1 MMKSIL
7 TVSGNRMRK
16 PRITYLDVWAN
27 DERIGTLE
35 KGAMYRFTYDNP
47 NSSLLGLHYQ
57 DRSKVYISNN
67 MPHIFAQY
75 FPEGFLAA
83 HITSKYA
90 FHDAPFED
98 NEMLR
103 LAILGRET
111 LGRIHVRC
119 NDPLFNE
126 WIDGLE
132 MKNPRILTERDLLGI
147 NARQVFQQ
155 YMAEIF
161 HHGRF
166 VSVSGIQQKMSL
178 DAISRNTKQ
187 TASYIAKGFDAS
199 EYPCLAANEFLCM
212 QTIKQA
218 GIPVAQTS
226 LSEDSSVLLVRRFDV
241 SEQEYFLGMEDFT
254 SLRQYSAEDKYK
266 GSYAAIAQI
275 IRQISGRPDED
286 LIHFFNQLAA
296 SCILKNGDAHL
307 KNFSVLYHDE
317 YDVRLAPT
325 YDVLDTSIYRVGT
338 QGIFDAYDDT
348 LALNLTNHGK
358 KTYPSKNTLLD
369 FAEKYCDLGRED
381 ASFMIDTIVQAKEQV
396 LVKYSDVLRENEWL
410 AQKWHFIPDENEEGL
425 PFTFR

>member
-1 MMKSIL
+1 MHSIF
-7 TVSGNRMRK
+7 RK
-16 PRITYLDVWAN
+16 A
-27 DERIGTLE
+27 
-35 KGAMYRFTYDNP
+35 F
-47 NSSLLGLHYQ
+47 GLHTLQ
-57 DRSKVYISNN
+57 EIS
-67 MPHIFAQY
+67 
-75 FPEGFLAA
+75 
-83 HITSKYA
+83 

-178 DAISRNTKQ
+178 DAIRRNTKQ
-187 TASYIAKGFDAS
+187 TASYIAKGFDPS
-199 EYPCLAANEFLCM
+199 ESPCLAANEFLCM

-241 SEQEYFLGMEDFT
+241 SEQGYFLGMEDFT
-254 SLRQYSAEDKYK
+254 SLRQYSVEDKYK
-266 GSYAAIAQI
+266 GSYAAITQI
-275 IRQISGRPDED
+275 ISP
-286 LIHFFNQLAA
+286 
-296 SCILKNGDAHL
+296 
-307 KNFSVLYHDE
+307 V
-317 YDVRLAPT
+317 P
-325 YDVLDTSIYRVGT
+325 
-338 QGIFDAYDDT
+338 
-348 LALNLTNHGK
+348 
-358 KTYPSKNTLLD
+358 
-369 FAEKYCDLGRED
+369 
-381 ASFMIDTIVQAKEQV
+381 
-396 LVKYSDVLRENEWL
+396 
-410 AQKWHFIPDENEEGL
+410 
-425 PFTFR
+425 

>member
-1 MMKSIL
+1 
-7 TVSGNRMRK
+7 
-16 PRITYLDVWAN
+16 
-27 DERIGTLE
+27 
-35 KGAMYRFTYDNP
+35 
-47 NSSLLGLHYQ
+47 
-57 DRSKVYISNN
+57 
-67 MPHIFAQY
+67 
-75 FPEGFLAA
+75 
-83 HITSKYA
+83 
-90 FHDAPFED
+90 
-98 NEMLR
+98 
-103 LAILGRET
+103 
-111 LGRIHVRC
+111 
-119 NDPLFNE
+119 
-126 WIDGLE
+126 
-132 MKNPRILTERDLLGI
+132 
-147 NARQVFQQ
+147 
-155 YMAEIF
+155 
-161 HHGRF
+161 
-166 VSVSGIQQKMSL
+166 
-178 DAISRNTKQ
+178 
-187 TASYIAKGFDAS
+187 
-199 EYPCLAANEFLCM
+199 M

-218 GIPVAQTS
+218 GIAVAQTS

-241 SEQEYFLGMEDFT
+241 SEQGYFLGMEDFT
-254 SLRQYSAEDKYK
+254 SLHQYSAEDKYK

-317 YDVRLAPT
+317 YDVRLAPA

-338 QGIFDAYDDT
+338 QGTFDAYDDT
-348 LALNLTNHGK
+348 LALNLTDLGK

>member
-1 MMKSIL
+1 
-7 TVSGNRMRK
+7 
-16 PRITYLDVWAN
+16 
-27 DERIGTLE
+27 
-35 KGAMYRFTYDNP
+35 
-47 NSSLLGLHYQ
+47 
-57 DRSKVYISNN
+57 
-67 MPHIFAQY
+67 
-75 FPEGFLAA
+75 
-83 HITSKYA
+83 
-90 FHDAPFED
+90 
-98 NEMLR
+98 MLR
-103 LAILGRET
+103 LAILGREA

-119 NDPLFNE
+119 NDSLFNE

-178 DAISRNTKQ
+178 DVISRNTKQ
-187 TASYIAKGFDAS
+187 TDSYIAKGFDPS

-241 SEQEYFLGMEDFT
+241 GEQGYFLGMEDFT
-254 SLRQYSAEDKYK
+254 SLRQYSVEDKYK

-296 SCILKNGDAHL
+296 SCILKNGDAYL

-317 YDVRLAPT
+317 YDVRLAPA
-325 YDVLDTSIYRVGT
+325 YDVLDTSIYGVGT
-338 QGIFDAYDDT
+338 QGTFDAYDDM
-348 LALNLTNHGK
+348 LALNLTDLGK

-396 LVKYSDVLRENEWL
+396 LVKYSDVLRDNGWL
-410 AQKWHFIPDENEEGL
+410 AQQWHFIPDENEEGL

>member
-1 MMKSIL
+1 M
-7 TVSGNRMRK
+7 
-16 PRITYLDVWAN
+16 
-27 DERIGTLE
+27 
-35 KGAMYRFTYDNP
+35 
-47 NSSLLGLHYQ
+47 
-57 DRSKVYISNN
+57 
-67 MPHIFAQY
+67 
-75 FPEGFLAA
+75 
-83 HITSKYA
+83 
-90 FHDAPFED
+90 
-98 NEMLR
+98 
-103 LAILGRET
+103 
-111 LGRIHVRC
+111 
-119 NDPLFNE
+119 
-126 WIDGLE
+126 
-132 MKNPRILTERDLLGI
+132 
-147 NARQVFQQ
+147 
-155 YMAEIF
+155 
-161 HHGRF
+161 
-166 VSVSGIQQKMSL
+166 
-178 DAISRNTKQ
+178 
-187 TASYIAKGFDAS
+187 
-199 EYPCLAANEFLCM
+199 
-212 QTIKQA
+212 
-218 GIPVAQTS
+218 
-226 LSEDSSVLLVRRFDV
+226 VRRFDV
-241 SEQEYFLGMEDFT
+241 SEQGYFLGMEDFT

-317 YDVRLAPT
+317 YDVRLAPA

>member
-1 MMKSIL
+1 MMNSIL

-16 PRITYLDVWAN
+16 PRITHLDVWAN

-47 NSSLLGLHYQ
+47 CSPLLGLHYQ
-57 DRSKVYISNN
+57 DRGKVYISNN

-75 FPEGFLAA
+75 FPEGFLDA

-199 EYPCLAANEFLCM
+199 EYPCLATNEFLCM

-218 GIPVAQTS
+218 GIAVAQTS

-241 SEQEYFLGMEDFT
+241 SEQGYFLGMEDFT

-286 LIHFFNQLAA
+286 LIHFFNQFAA

-317 YDVRLAPT
+317 YDVRLAPA

>member
-1 MMKSIL
+1 MMNSIL

-16 PRITYLDVWAN
+16 PKITHLDVWAN

-47 NSSLLGLHYQ
+47 GSPLLGLHYQ
-57 DRSKVYISNN
+57 DRGKVYISNN

-75 FPEGFLAA
+75 FPEGFLDA

-199 EYPCLAANEFLCM
+199 EYPCLATNEFLCM

-218 GIPVAQTS
+218 GIAVAQTS

-241 SEQEYFLGMEDFT
+241 SEQGYFLGMEDFT

-286 LIHFFNQLAA
+286 LIHFFNQFAA

-317 YDVRLAPT
+317 YDVRLAPA

>member
-1 MMKSIL
+1 
-7 TVSGNRMRK
+7 MRK
-16 PRITYLDVWAN
+16 PRITHLDVWAN

-47 NSSLLGLHYQ
+47 GSPLLGLHYQ
-57 DRSKVYISNN
+57 DRGKVYISNN

-75 FPEGFLAA
+75 FPEGFLDA

-199 EYPCLAANEFLCM
+199 EYPCLATNEFLCM

-218 GIPVAQTS
+218 GIAVAQTS

-241 SEQEYFLGMEDFT
+241 SEQGYFLGMEDFT

-286 LIHFFNQLAA
+286 LIHFFNQFAA

-317 YDVRLAPT
+317 YDVRLAPA

>member
-1 MMKSIL
+1 
-7 TVSGNRMRK
+7 
-16 PRITYLDVWAN
+16 
-27 DERIGTLE
+27 
-35 KGAMYRFTYDNP
+35 
-47 NSSLLGLHYQ
+47 
-57 DRSKVYISNN
+57 

-75 FPEGFLAA
+75 FPEGFLDA

-103 LAILGRET
+103 LAILCRET

-178 DAISRNTKQ
+178 EAIRRNTKQ

-218 GIPVAQTS
+218 GIAVAQTS

-241 SEQEYFLGMEDFT
+241 SEQGYFLGMEDFT
-254 SLRQYSAEDKYK
+254 SLRQYSVEDKYK

-317 YDVRLAPT
+317 YDVRLAPV